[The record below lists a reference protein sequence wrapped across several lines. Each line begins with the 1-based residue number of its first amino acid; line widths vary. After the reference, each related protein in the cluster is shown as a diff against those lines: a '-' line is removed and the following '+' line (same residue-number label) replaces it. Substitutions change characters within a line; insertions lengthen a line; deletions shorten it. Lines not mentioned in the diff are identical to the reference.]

1 MRKVKMSCVCLALGL
16 VLLAAISS
24 EAHPHAPGTPQTC
37 CFDFF
42 KGKIPVNKI
51 KKIEKLDSRCA
62 NPGFLVTTEKKQ
74 ICLREDLTSEL
85 END

>member
-1 MRKVKMSCVCLALGL
+1 MK
-16 VLLAAISS
+16 ISNIKFQHLKHKLKDRFS
-24 EAHPHAPGTPQTC
+24 SSAHAPGTPQTC

-62 NPGFLVTTEKKQ
+62 NPGFL
-74 ICLREDLTSEL
+74 
-85 END
+85 

>member
-1 MRKVKMSCVCLALGL
+1 CE
-16 VLLAAISS
+16 AAILILLLLLGVLVAVVKHTMSLSS
-24 EAHPHAPGTPQTC
+24 VGTPQTC

-42 KGKIPVNKI
+42 NGKIPVNKI

-62 NPGFLVTTEKKQ
+62 NPGFLVTTEKRQ
-74 ICLREDLTSEL
+74 ICVGEDLTSEL